1 MKKRY
6 RLQPVRELRDQ
17 IRQEAARV
25 VALRREQLAAATA
38 EMLRREQA
46 LDECRALASAA
57 QVHLARAAAAGL
69 QAHDLVKRRAHLAD
83 LKRQQTEL
91 AQELEQQREVVAL
104 AEAEL
109 EQAVSALSQAS
120 KDLRAIDKH
129 REAWRQRMQRAAEQR
144 DQKLLDEIS
153 TAAHRDDTNH

>member
-17 IRQEAARV
+17 IRQEA
-25 VALRREQLAAATA
+25 
-38 EMLRREQA
+38 
-46 LDECRALASAA
+46 
-57 QVHLARAAAAGL
+57 ARAAAAGL

-83 LKRQQTEL
+83 LKRRQTEL